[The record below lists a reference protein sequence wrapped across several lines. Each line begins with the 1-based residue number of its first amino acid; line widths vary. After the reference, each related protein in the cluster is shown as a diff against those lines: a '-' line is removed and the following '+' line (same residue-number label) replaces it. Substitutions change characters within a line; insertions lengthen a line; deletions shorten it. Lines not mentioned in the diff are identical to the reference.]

1 MKKIK
6 LIWDFRGPNGRKT
19 SIHHEKHI
27 REFFRLEK
35 MCLIESGTESLND
48 FHYFAYAIILGK
60 DLEKIKSILKP
71 NRGKLVE

>member
-1 MKKIK
+1 MD
-6 LIWDFRGPNGRKT
+6 LID
-19 SIHHEKHI
+19 
-27 REFFRLEK
+27 
-35 MCLIESGTESLND
+35 SGTESLND